1 MDSTTITPKSAIRP
15 SPTKLTPSAV
25 DIVELSQDRSS
36 EASDLLPVGNGM
48 EDTGSTL
55 SEAGES
61 AMSSEDPDDYEGE
74 GVIEG
79 SEAESSDWED
89 QSLYEDMLGAE
100 MKENAGSVDTSG
112 PEFCTPEECQ
122 YYKDL
127 LRRVGSR
134 AFVDQTVSCGAIT
147 AKKLITAF
155 GLRPPAFLDGNPDS
169 AYFTLL
175 GLMMQREM
183 AKRRKL
189 DHINTVDHVVDLIS
203 RCNNIMV
210 LTGAGISTSLGIPD
224 FRSKGSGLYSRLE
237 TLGLSDPQE
246 VFDITIFKEDPSIF
260 YSIAKDILPTTN
272 RFSPTHAFIELLQRK
287 GKLLRNYT
295 QNIDNIE
302 QIAGV
307 LPEKL
312 VQCHGSFATASCV
325 NCKYQ
330 VPGDEIFEDLRAGKV
345 AKCPKCIEAEMAKQ
359 QVGKKRKRVIAA
371 SKSRKNRYNDDSSE
385 EEDWALEPEVGV
397 MKPDI
402 IFFGEQLPDRFHRI
416 VDHDRAK
423 VDLLICIGTSLKVA
437 PVSEVPAFLPA
448 NVPQIYISREPV
460 HHIEFDVELI
470 GDQCDDIVT
479 ELAQRVGWGDEFKHE
494 MIPTDSEIQH
504 VPNPDKTSQHIF
516 TKVKKQE
523 AIPSSSTFSFTMT
536 M

>member
-1 MDSTTITPKSAIRP
+1 MESTALTPKSTLRQ
-15 SPTKLTPSAV
+15 SPAKPTPSA
-25 DIVELSQDRSS
+25 L
-36 EASDLLPVGNGM
+36 DLV
-48 EDTGSTL
+48 
-55 SEAGES
+55 
-61 AMSSEDPDDYEGE
+61 AMSHAQFADDDFLPPELRGLSSALSDEDDGSSTDEDEPEVVPD
-74 GVIEG
+74 VEG

-89 QSLYEDMLGAE
+89 QSLYEDMIGAE
-100 MKENAGSVDTSG
+100 MKDGSDDGSG
-112 PEFCTPEECQ
+112 AEFCTPEECQ

-134 AFVDQTVSCGAIT
+134 AFVDQTVSNGSIT
-147 AKKLITAF
+147 AKKLLTAF
-155 GLRPPAFLDGNPDS
+155 GLRPPAFLEGSLDS

-183 AKRRKL
+183 AKRLKL
-189 DHINTVDHVVDLIS
+189 SHVNSVDDVVELIQS
-203 RCNNIMV
+203 SSNIMV

-237 TLGLSDPQE
+237 GLGLSDPQE
-246 VFDITIFKEDPSIF
+246 VFDIQIFKEDPSIF
-260 YSIAKDILPTTN
+260 YSIAKDILPTTSK
-272 RFSPTHAFIELLQRK
+272 FSPTHAFIELLQRK

-302 QIAGV
+302 QLAGV
-307 LPEKL
+307 SPDKL

-325 NCKYQ
+325 KCKFQ
-330 VPGDEIFEDLRAGKV
+330 VSGEEIYDDLRAGKI
-345 AKCPKCIEAEMAKQ
+345 AKCPKCVEAEVAKQ
-359 QVGKKRKRVIAA
+359 QVGKKRKRGTAA
-371 SKSRKNRYNDDSSE
+371 PKSRKNKYNDDSSD
-385 EEDWALEPEVGV
+385 EEDWALEADIGV

-479 ELAQRVGWGDEFKHE
+479 ELAHRVGWGDEFKHE
-494 MIPTDSEIQH
+494 MIPSNFEVEH
-504 VPNPDKTSQHIF
+504 SPNPEKTSQHHF
-516 TKVKKQE
+516 SKVTKPL
-523 AIPSSSTFSFTMT
+523 APALPSSSTFSFTMA

>member
-1 MDSTTITPKSAIRP
+1 MDSTALTPKSSVRP
-15 SPTKLTPSAV
+15 SPTTKLTPSAV
-25 DIVELSQDRSS
+25 DVIELSQDQSS
-36 EASDLLPVGNGM
+36 ESSDLLPNDMRGI
-48 EDTGSTL
+48 TSAL
-55 SEAGES
+55 SDAGES
-61 AMSSEDPDDYEGE
+61 ALSSEEGDDFEGE

-89 QSLYEDMLGAE
+89 QSLYEDMLSAE
-100 MKENAGSVDTSG
+100 MKENSGDT
-112 PEFCTPEECQ
+112 
-122 YYKDL
+122 
-127 LRRVGSR
+127 
-134 AFVDQTVSCGAIT
+134 
-147 AKKLITAF
+147 KKLITAF
-155 GLRPPAFLDGNPDS
+155 GLRPPAFLDGSPDS

-183 AKRRKL
+183 AKRLKL
-189 DHINTVDHVVDLIS
+189 QHVNSVDDVVELIS
-203 RCNNIMV
+203 KSSNIMV

-237 TLGLSDPQE
+237 GLGLSDPQE
-246 VFDITIFKEDPSIF
+246 VFDIQIFKEDPSIF

-272 RFSPTHAFIELLQRK
+272 SFSPTHAFIELLQRK

-302 QIAGV
+302 HLAGV

-325 NCKYQ
+325 KCKFQ
-330 VPGDEIFEDLRAGKV
+330 VSGEEIFEDLRAGKI
-345 AKCPKCIEAEMAKQ
+345 AKCPKCVETEMAKQ
-359 QVGKKRKRVIAA
+359 QVGKKRKRGATV
-371 SKSRKNRYNDDSSE
+371 SKSRKNKYNDDSSD
-385 EEDWALEPEVGV
+385 EEDWSLEAEIGV

-448 NVPQIYISREPV
+448 HVPQIYISREVCRPP
-460 HHIEFDVELI
+460 HLI
-470 GDQCDDIVT
+470 IDIYRT
-479 ELAQRVGWGDEFKHE
+479 
-494 MIPTDSEIQH
+494 
-504 VPNPDKTSQHIF
+504 
-516 TKVKKQE
+516 
-523 AIPSSSTFSFTMT
+523 
-536 M
+536 

>member
-1 MDSTTITPKSAIRP
+1 MDSTAITPKSTIRS

-25 DIVELSQDRSS
+25 DIVELSQDQAS
-36 EASDLLPVGNGM
+36 ETSDLLPNELRGM
-48 EDTGSTL
+48 PSAL
-55 SEAGES
+55 SDAGDS
-61 AMSSEDPDDYEGE
+61 GLSSEDVEDYDAEGP
-74 GVIEG
+74 IEG
-79 SEAESSDWED
+79 SEPESSDWED
-89 QSLYEDMLGAE
+89 QSLYEDMLSAD
-100 MKENAGSVDTSG
+100 MKENSSDTTG
-112 PEFCTPEECQ
+112 PEFCTPVECQ
-122 YYKDL
+122 YYKEL
-127 LRRVGSR
+127 LRTVGSR
-134 AFVDQTVSCGAIT
+134 NFVDQTVSCGAIT

-155 GLRPPAFLDGNPDS
+155 GLRPPVFLDGSPDS

-183 AKRRKL
+183 AKRLKL
-189 DHINTVDHVVDLIS
+189 QHVNSVDDVVELICKS
-203 RCNNIMV
+203 ENIMI

-237 TLGLSDPQE
+237 GLGLSDPQE
-246 VFDITIFKEDPSIF
+246 VFDINIFKEDPSIF

-272 RFSPTHAFIELLQRK
+272 KYSPTHAFIELIQRK

-302 QIAGV
+302 QLAGV
-307 LPEKL
+307 IPDKL

-325 NCKYQ
+325 KCKFQ
-330 VPGDEIFEDLRAGKV
+330 VSGEEIFDDLRAGRI
-345 AKCPKCIEAEMAKQ
+345 AKCPKCVEAEIAKQ
-359 QVGKKRKRVIAA
+359 QVGKKRKRGTSAP
-371 SKSRKNRYNDDSSE
+371 KSRKNKFNDNSSD
-385 EEDWALEPEVGV
+385 EEDWSLEADVGV

-460 HHIEFDVELI
+460 QHIEFDVELI

-479 ELAQRVGWGDEFKHE
+479 ELARRCGWGDEFKHE
-494 MIPTDSEIQH
+494 MIPADFEVQH
-504 VPNPDKTSQHIF
+504 SASSTKTSQHVF
-516 TKVKKQE
+516 SRSSKQQTM
-523 AIPSSSTFSFTMT
+523 PSSSTFSFTMT

>member
-1 MDSTTITPKSAIRP
+1 MDSTALTPKSSIRP
-15 SPTKLTPSAV
+15 SPAKLTPSAV
-25 DIVELSQDRSS
+25 DIIELSQDQSS
-36 EASDLLPVGNGM
+36 DASDLLPDEVRRM
-48 EDTGSTL
+48 PSALSDTGD
-55 SEAGES
+55 S
-61 AMSSEDPDDYEGE
+61 ALSSEDGDEYENE

-79 SEAESSDWED
+79 SEVESSDWED
-89 QSLYEDMLGAE
+89 QSLYEDMLSAE
-100 MKENAGSVDTSG
+100 MKENSGDTSG
-112 PEFCTPEECQ
+112 PEYCTPEECQ

-127 LRRVGSR
+127 LRKVGSR

-155 GLRPPAFLDGNPDS
+155 GLRPPAFLDGSPDS

-183 AKRRKL
+183 AKRLKL
-189 DHINTVDHVVDLIS
+189 QHVNSVEDVVELINKS
-203 RCNNIMV
+203 SNIMV

-237 TLGLSDPQE
+237 GLGLSDPQE
-246 VFDITIFKEDPSIF
+246 VFDIQIFKEDPSIF

-272 RFSPTHAFIELLQRK
+272 EFSPTHAFIELLQRK

-302 QIAGV
+302 HLAGV

-325 NCKYQ
+325 KCKFQ
-330 VPGDEIFEDLRAGKV
+330 VPGEEIFDDLRAGKI
-345 AKCPKCIEAEMAKQ
+345 AKCPKCVEAEMAKQ
-359 QVGKKRKRVIAA
+359 QVGKKRKRGTTAP
-371 SKSRKNRYNDDSSE
+371 KSRKNKYTDDTSD
-385 EEDWALEPEVGV
+385 EEDWSLEPEIGV

-479 ELAQRVGWGDEFKHE
+479 ELARQVGWGEEFKHD
-494 MIPTDSEIQH
+494 MIPADFQVEH
-504 VPNPDKTSQHIF
+504 APNPEKTSQHQFIK
-516 TKVKKQE
+516 TNKPQ
-523 AIPSSSTFSFTMT
+523 AILPSSSTFSFTMT